1 MSYIAVENEYTHNN
15 LTNTLS
21 PTTQWG
27 VGNRDDGDGVVQLT
41 STEYWL
47 RAQGW
52 AHMISQKTL
61 QDES

>member
-41 STEYWL
+41 STEY
-47 RAQGW
+47 
-52 AHMISQKTL
+52 
-61 QDES
+61 